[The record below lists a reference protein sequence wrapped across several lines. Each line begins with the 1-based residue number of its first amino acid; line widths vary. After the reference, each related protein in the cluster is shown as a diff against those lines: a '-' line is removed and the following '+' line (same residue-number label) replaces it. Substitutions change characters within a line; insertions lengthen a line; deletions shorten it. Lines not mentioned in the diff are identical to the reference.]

1 MEFIS
6 VNTDIQS
13 LRFEDRFAWETDVDE
28 RFQHCIVPKL
38 ITQPLVENA
47 IIHGVADMDDGYVKL
62 TAREENGTLVL
73 SVQDN
78 GEGIPQEILDRLNSP
93 DREMPAGHLGLRN
106 VDRIVRLYYG
116 EEYGISA
123 SAAPGEGSCV
133 ELRLPM
139 KMKEKMDN
147 AEGSDR

>member
-1 MEFIS
+1 M
-6 VNTDIQS
+6 
-13 LRFEDRFAWETDVDE
+13 DE

-139 KMKEKMDN
+139 KMKEKTDN

>member
-1 MEFIS
+1 M
-6 VNTDIQS
+6 
-13 LRFEDRFAWETDVDE
+13 DE

-62 TAREENGTLVL
+62 TAHEEDGTLVL

-139 KMKEKMDN
+139 KMKEKTDN